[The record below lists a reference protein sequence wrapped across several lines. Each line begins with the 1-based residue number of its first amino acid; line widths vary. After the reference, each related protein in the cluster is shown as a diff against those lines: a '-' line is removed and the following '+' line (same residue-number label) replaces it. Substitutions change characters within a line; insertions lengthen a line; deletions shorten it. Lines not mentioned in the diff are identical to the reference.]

1 MDFDDIFRLL
11 LYIGIPLIISANRKA
26 KKAKKSSQ
34 KNRQPV
40 QNERQPVQGRTAGG
54 GLMGR
59 LESMMKEIERSIET
73 GQPIGGGKPDGTGKT
88 GRQAAQPAG
97 ADGMDVSGVT
107 DQNPAAGRE
116 GYSMERPDRIPVWQ
130 MAKESREGKAASP
143 HKTAQSPAGTD
154 NPDADD
160 REEYGLFGRDD
171 LVKGIIMSEILQPP
185 VTIRSSKRRPY

>member
-59 LESMMKEIERSIET
+59 LESMMKELEKAAQT
-73 GQPIGGGKPDGTGKT
+73 GQPAGNAKT
-88 GRQAAQPAG
+88 DRQPAQPVG
-97 ADGMDVSGVT
+97 VGGMNSSGVA

-116 GYSMERPDRIPVWQ
+116 GYSMERPDGIPVWQ

-143 HKTAQSPAGTD
+143 HKTAGSPAGTD